1 MMSQHSLTIG
11 DNAPDFTLRSSTD
24 STVNLYSVLERS
36 AAVLFF
42 YVRAFTPVCTAEVCA
57 FRDSA
62 QEFEQF
68 GAALFGI
75 SPDREGLARKFAS
88 RYKLP
93 YPLLIDEGGEVRKQ
107 YGVPKL
113 FGVLP
118 GRSTYVIATDHK
130 ILHVTH
136 AGLQSDR
143 HIVKSLQLFRNQR
156 SAASGKLSG

>member
-1 MMSQHSLTIG
+1 MSHHSLSTG
-11 DNAPDFTLRSSTD
+11 DNAPDFTLRSNAG

-36 AAVLFF
+36 AVVVFF
-42 YVRAFTPVCTAEVCA
+42 YVRAFTPVCTAEVCS

-75 SPDREGLARKFAS
+75 SPDGENLARKFAG

-113 FGVLP
+113 LGVIP
-118 GRSTYVIATDHK
+118 GRSTYVIGTDHK
-130 ILHVTH
+130 ILQVTH

-156 SAASGKLSG
+156 NAASGKVPS